1 MSHKPAMTLPDL
13 HNERLA
19 MLGQTI
25 CFCFSIS
32 SPQEGN
38 DGSLIGDAA
47 LAEKICELL
56 QVSRD
61 DFTRTFQYFGA
72 SVSFYIILCH
82 CTFFH

>member
-1 MSHKPAMTLPDL
+1 MTVPDW
-13 HNERLA
+13 NEERLA
-19 MLGQTI
+19 KPNQSFLLYK
-25 CFCFSIS
+25 IS

-38 DGSLIGDAA
+38 DGSLIGDPA

-72 SVSFYIILCH
+72 RVSFYICL
-82 CTFFH
+82 